1 MIRAAIPIAD
11 LPAFGAAAARTRLV
25 RVGLAVALVVTLS
38 AAFLLARDTP
48 ARGSLLPP
56 GTSPV
61 VVLDLSWS
69 TSSDYRRIGRT
80 IADIASSD
88 RRVGLVVFSD
98 VPYEMLP
105 PGTPARELRP
115 LLRFFSGSK
124 KQRAGSPWASSLSGG
139 TRISAALM
147 LARDALRRN
156 GVANGSAVLVSD
168 LGDSPNDR
176 TALAA
181 AVVTYVRDGIPLRVI
196 GIHPAPD
203 DASFFA
209 RLLGSRP
216 VAPRVD
222 QGTSPASSGSPGGLQ
237 IGLFVVAAIFL
248 VLLAV
253 NEHAGAGLRWS
264 RETAA

>member
-181 AVVTYVRDGIPLRVI
+181 AVVTYVRDGIPLKVI

-216 VAPRVD
+216 VEPRVD
-222 QGTSPASSGSPGGLQ
+222 QGASPASSASPGGLQ

-248 VLLAV
+248 VLLTV

>member
-1 MIRAAIPIAD
+1 VIRAAIPIAD
-11 LPAFGAAAARTRLV
+11 LPAFEAAASRTRLI
-25 RVGLAVALVVTLS
+25 RAGLAVALVAALA
-38 AAFLLARDTP
+38 AAFLLSRETPARDT
-48 ARGSLLPP
+48 LLPA

-80 IADIASSD
+80 ISDIANSN

-115 LLRFFSGSK
+115 MLRFFSGSR

-139 TRISAALM
+139 TRISSALL
-147 LARDALRRN
+147 LARDSLRRE
-156 GVANGSAVLVSD
+156 GIPDGSAVLVSD

-181 AVVTYVRDGIPLRVI
+181 AVVTYLRDGIPLKVV
-196 GIHPAPD
+196 GIHPAPED
-203 DASFFA
+203 SAFFA

-216 VAPRVD
+216 LEPRAD
-222 QGTSPASSGSPGGLQ
+222 GALARPASSSPDGLQ
-237 IGLFVVAAIFL
+237 IGLLVAAAVFL
-248 VLLAV
+248 LLLAA
-253 NEHAGAGLRWS
+253 NEHFCAGLRWN
-264 RETAA
+264 RETVA